1 MRTENRS
8 NKIFIIVIA
17 LLLIANIVTLT
28 LLLGNNKYD
37 HDDRRNSMRNYLKNE
52 IGFSVAQLN
61 FFDSVKARQRLE
73 VKPMFDE
80 MRTGKQLNLK
90 SIGVENFS
98 DSSIANA
105 TEYAATQQKMLEIKM
120 LNHLKEIRDLC
131 TPQQR
136 ALFDAGFYKVMSR
149 PNNDSP
155 KKEK

>member
-1 MRTENRS
+1 MKPENPS

-28 LLLGNNKYD
+28 LLLGNKKNDY
-37 HDDRRNSMRNYLKNE
+37 DDRRNSMRNYLKNE
-52 IGFSVAQLN
+52 IGFTAAQLT
-61 FFDSVKARQRLE
+61 FFDSVKSRQRVE

-105 TEYAATQQKMLEIKM
+105 TEYAATQQKMLEMTM
-120 LNHLKEIRDLC
+120 LNHLKEIRNLC
-131 TPQQR
+131 DPQQR
-136 ALFDAGFYKVMSR
+136 TIFDTGFYKVMSR
-149 PNNDSP
+149 PSSGSLR
-155 KKEK
+155 KEK

>member
-1 MRTENRS
+1 MKPENPS

-28 LLLGNNKYD
+28 LLLGNKKNDY
-37 HDDRRNSMRNYLKNE
+37 DDRRNSMRNYLKNE
-52 IGFSVAQLN
+52 IGFAAAQLT
-61 FFDSVKARQRLE
+61 FFDSVKARQRVE

-105 TEYAATQQKMLEIKM
+105 TEYAATQQKMLEMTM
-120 LNHLKEIRDLC
+120 LNHLKEIRNLC
-131 TPQQR
+131 DPQQR
-136 ALFDAGFYKVMSR
+136 TIFDTGFYKVMSR
-149 PNNDSP
+149 PTSGSLR
-155 KKEK
+155 KEK

>member
-28 LLLGNNKYD
+28 LLLGNKKYD
-37 HDDRRNSMRNYLKNE
+37 HDDRRNSMRNYLKND
-52 IGFSVAQLN
+52 IGFSAAQLN
-61 FFDSVKARQRLE
+61 FFDSVKARQRLD

-80 MRTGKQLNLK
+80 MRTHKRLNLK
-90 SIGVENFS
+90 TIGIQNFS
-98 DSSIANA
+98 DSSILNA
-105 TEYAATQQKMLEIKM
+105 TEYAATQQKNLETIM
-120 LNHLKEIRDLC
+120 LNNLKEIRNLC

-136 ALFDAGFYKVMSR
+136 ALFDTGFYKIMSR

>member
-1 MRTENRS
+1 MKPENPS

-28 LLLGNNKYD
+28 LLLGNKKNDY
-37 HDDRRNSMRNYLKNE
+37 DDRRNSMRNYLKNE
-52 IGFSVAQLN
+52 IGFTAAQLT
-61 FFDSVKARQRLE
+61 FFDSVKSRQRVE

-105 TEYAATQQKMLEIKM
+105 TEYAATQQKMLEMTM
-120 LNHLKEIRDLC
+120 LNHLKEIRNLC
-131 TPQQR
+131 DPQQR
-136 ALFDAGFYKVMSR
+136 TIFDTGFYKVMSR
-149 PNNDSP
+149 PTSGSLR
-155 KKEK
+155 KEK

>member
-28 LLLGNNKYD
+28 LLLGNKKYD
-37 HDDRRNSMRNYLKNE
+37 HDDRRNSMRNYLKND
-52 IGFSVAQLN
+52 IGFSAAQLN
-61 FFDSVKARQRLE
+61 FFDSVKTRQRAE

-105 TEYAATQQKMLEIKM
+105 SEYAATQQKMLEMTM
-120 LNHLKEIRDLC
+120 LNHLKEIRNLC
-131 TPQQR
+131 DPQQR
-136 ALFDAGFYKVMSR
+136 TIFDTGFYKVMGR
-149 PNNDSP
+149 PNSGTTR
-155 KKEK
+155 KEK